1 MSKYPV
7 NPILLRMKETEKG
20 SIYQSIVALG
30 MRARQIND
38 QIKSEYNLRAHDY
51 IGNIEESEEARQELA
66 EISKDFD
73 DIPKPTF
80 IAMKELFENK
90 LHFEI
95 PNYPANNSSENSDE

>member
-38 QIKSEYNLRAHDY
+38 QIKSEYNLRARDY
-51 IGNIEESEEARQELA
+51 LGNMEESDEVRHELV

-73 DIPKPTF
+73 DLPKPTF

-95 PNYPANNSSENSDE
+95 PIETAGNPSDNNQ

>member
-1 MSKYPV
+1 MAKYPV

-38 QIKSEYNLRAHDY
+38 QIRSEYNLRARDY
-51 IGNIEESEEARQELA
+51 IGNVEESEDARQELE
-66 EISKDFD
+66 EISRDFD
-73 DIPKPTF
+73 DLPKPTF
-80 IAMKELFENK
+80 IAMKELFEGK

-95 PNYPANNSSENSDE
+95 PEDTENHSSESNKQ

>member
-38 QIKSEYNLRAHDY
+38 QIKSEYNLRARDY
-51 IGNIEESEEARQELA
+51 LGNMEESDEVRHELA

-80 IAMKELFENK
+80 IAMKELYENK
-90 LHFEI
+90 LHFALPDESK
-95 PNYPANNSSENSDE
+95 NSSSINNE